1 MFYDKNQTIHNPDS
15 LRHMNAEAWI
25 HGHDIQLQNN
35 YVASEVRNGINVLEF
50 EKDIAHGMLY
60 LNVNERCEHL
70 DFIFKHEGGVYTQYG
85 FSSGSITLPMPTVYV
100 MGRMEYRIENGKVYL
115 YTSTLDLG
123 SKHLQH
129 VPLSNL
135 FMSESGMGQILNEYL
150 NNIEV
155 TNMCPGET
163 FNNYLNHEPSNSLE
177 EAITKMIN
185 YMTPYLMAN
194 GNLDLDIFHG
204 DRSNFKGLSIPR
216 LIDRYYDSSI
226 TNSVTQY
233 RAYWSLLHL
242 ALEHHTPQEIYD
254 ILYDNRDINVIKR
267 ELGVSIEQLR
277 DYVNKNPHELTF

>member
-15 LRHMNAEAWI
+15 PRHMNAEAWI

-35 YVASEVRNGINVLEF
+35 YVADEVRTGINVLKF
-50 EKDIAHGMLY
+50 EEDIAHGMVY
-60 LNVNERCEHL
+60 LDVNERNEYIE
-70 DFIFKHEGGVYTQYG
+70 FIFKHEGGIYTQYG

-100 MGRMEYRIENGKVYL
+100 MGRMNYTIEYGKVYL
-115 YTSTLDLG
+115 YTYSLDLG

-135 FMSESGMGQILNEYL
+135 FYNESSLGIHIRKNLGEIA
-150 NNIEV
+150 I
-155 TNMCPGET
+155 TNMCPGDT
-163 FNNYLNHEPSNSLE
+163 FNEYLNREPSNSLE

-204 DRSNFKGLSIPR
+204 DRPNFKGLSIPT
-216 LIDRYYDSSI
+216 LIDRYYDQSI
-226 TNSVTQY
+226 TSKITQY

-242 ALEHHTPQEIYD
+242 ALDHRTPDEIYD
-254 ILYDNRDINVIKR
+254 VLYDTTDIDTIKR
-267 ELGVSIEQLR
+267 KLGVTSEELIN
-277 DYVNKNPHELTF
+277 YVNNNPHELVF

>member
-1 MFYDKNQTIHNPDS
+1 
-15 LRHMNAEAWI
+15 
-25 HGHDIQLQNN
+25 
-35 YVASEVRNGINVLEF
+35 
-50 EKDIAHGMLY
+50 
-60 LNVNERCEHL
+60 
-70 DFIFKHEGGVYTQYG
+70 
-85 FSSGSITLPMPTVYV
+85 
-100 MGRMEYRIENGKVYL
+100 
-115 YTSTLDLG
+115 
-123 SKHLQH
+123 
-129 VPLSNL
+129 
-135 FMSESGMGQILNEYL
+135 
-150 NNIEV
+150 
-155 TNMCPGET
+155 
-163 FNNYLNHEPSNSLE
+163 
-177 EAITKMIN
+177 
-185 YMTPYLMAN
+185 MAN